1 MKRLSSR
8 QLQVLGFVADGWSNW
23 QIAQQLFVS
32 VNTVKSH
39 LDQISE
45 RLGTTGRAHAVA
57 VAMRTGQL
65 T

>member
-1 MKRLSSR
+1 MTRLSSR
-8 QLQVLGFVADGWSNW
+8 QLQVLGYVAQGWPNW
-23 QIAQQLFVS
+23 QIAQQLYVS

-39 LDQISE
+39 LDQIGE
-45 RLGTTGRAHAVA
+45 RLGTSGRAHAVA